1 MKQVNVFHSYVI
13 TSMTLLRYILIR
25 TPYEVSIG
33 YYAVRFHHRTNN
45 ENEKKNTSNVGT
57 TAVDGG

>member
-13 TSMTLLRYILIR
+13 TFMTLLRYILIR

-45 ENEKKNTSNVGT
+45 ENEKKKTLQM
-57 TAVDGG
+57 